1 MVEQPV
7 CLPTFEALRQYVHE
21 TLCAHDQL
29 ALAQSPL
36 TQAVV
41 QRGGR
46 PCGLF
51 FQVTGPRLLRNYAV
65 WSLSERRI
73 IFYDS
78 TGARF
83 AVARLQQSPDLA
95 SLAA

>member
-1 MVEQPV
+1 MVEQLIS
-7 CLPTFEALRQYVHE
+7 LPTFEALRHYVHE
-21 TLCAHDQL
+21 MLCAHDQL
-29 ALAQSPL
+29 APAQTPL

-41 QRGGR
+41 QRSGR

-65 WSLSERRI
+65 WSLADRRI

-95 SLAA
+95 SMAA